1 MTRTS
6 GRRRRLFLLTAT
18 LAILAIASLGV
29 GPISIGPSAIADALY
44 QGMTGKELTDR
55 AAIVVWEIRLP
66 TMLTALFA
74 GAALGAAGLLMQTY
88 FRNPLAGP
96 DVMGVSAGASLGVA
110 LVTLAKGS
118 SAFLPQGNYAGQLGV
133 LTAASLGALAVLL
146 LALLAARWYDDALTL
161 LVLGLMFAALAMGV
175 VGLIAHFARAEL
187 LQDYVR
193 WTFGSFDGSWMR
205 LPLFAALTA
214 VGLVASLAVVK
225 PLNALQLGSETAE
238 ALGVR
243 LLRVRLFVLGTAA
256 VLAGTTT
263 AVCGPI
269 AFLGVAA
276 PHLARVTFRTSDH
289 RWLMP
294 GSVVTGAALAIA
306 IDIAAKTLASPAM
319 LPINTVSGVLGAP
332 LVIWVVLRWRP
343 RS

>member
-1 MTRTS
+1 MIASAIFKGAS
-6 GRRRRLFLLTAT
+6 GR
-18 LAILAIASLGV
+18 
-29 GPISIGPSAIADALY
+29 
-44 QGMTGKELTDR
+44 ELTDLTEK
-55 AAIVVWEIRLP
+55 IVWELRLP
-66 TMLTALFA
+66 TMLTALLA
-74 GAALGAAGLLMQTY
+74 GAALGSAGLLMQTY

-110 LVTLAKGS
+110 IVTLARGTGS
-118 SAFLPQGNYAGQLGV
+118 FLSQGSPLGQFGV

-187 LQDYVR
+187 LQNYVQ
-193 WTFGSFDGSWMR
+193 WTFGSFDGTWTR
-205 LPLFAALTA
+205 LPMFAAMVA
-214 VGLVASLAVVK
+214 AGIVASILVVK
-225 PLNALQLGSETAE
+225 PLNVLQIGSEGAE
-238 ALGVR
+238 SLGVS
-243 LLRVRLFVLGTAA
+243 LRQTRLFVLGTAA
-256 VLAGTTT
+256 VLAGATT

-276 PHLARVTFRTSDH
+276 PHLARVVFRTSDH

-294 GSVVTGAALAIA
+294 GSIVIGAALAIA
-306 IDIAAKTLASPAM
+306 IDVAAKTIASPAR

-343 RS
+343 RT